1 MHPVRQLY
9 SGSPQKKLL
18 VSRWDAIEAES
29 PGQAQPATGAVREIP
44 HGFTVGKIG
53 NYHSHRCAM
62 GLHVMGGRYCHP
74 FRHVCQCSG
83 IGRTRFPGFP
93 PAGCGGLSA
102 HRSPY
107 QLEVLADFRGNSPG
121 PSRGTGHFPGNP
133 AHEPACQEIVL
144 LLALPLSEVA
154 HKVGRLLFG
163 RNFRVWR
170 WLDIALRSVKYLLLL
185 LFVKLILLD
194 MPVAALGGFLDAP
207 YWAVSDVKML
217 HFFTRMSVTTIVVLA
232 SLTLLSLLYKNVWCR
247 YLCPYGALLGLVS
260 LLSPFKIR
268 RDSKGCTGCQ
278 RCHAACPSGLS
289 VHTGAA
295 VSSPECTGC
304 LTCVA
309 SCPEPNVLAM
319 QPVFWR
325 RPLPAWGFP
334 AVVLFIFMAGVGA
347 GMASGHWQSSLSY
360 ADYQRLIP
368 LVPYLSH

>member
-1 MHPVRQLY
+1 M
-9 SGSPQKKLL
+9 GSLSARSVTTIRIAVQWGFMLWVAGIAIRFGMFVNAVETGATASL
-18 VSRWDAIEAES
+18 VSRPPGVEGFLPIGALTSLKYWLVSGEIHPVHPAALVIFLAILLMS
-29 PGQAQPATGAVREIP
+29 
-44 HGFTVGKIG
+44 
-53 NYHSHRCAM
+53 
-62 GLHVMGGRYCHP
+62 
-74 FRHVCQCSG
+74 
-83 IGRTRFPGFP
+83 
-93 PAGCGGLSA
+93 
-102 HRSPY
+102 
-107 QLEVLADFRGNSPG
+107 
-121 PSRGTGHFPGNP
+121 
-133 AHEPACQEIVL
+133 
-144 LLALPLSEVA
+144 LLAKKSFCSWLCPVGTLSELA

-163 RNFRVWR
+163 RNFRVWS
-170 WLDIALRSVKYLLLL
+170 WLDIAFRSVKYLLLL

-217 HFFTRMSVTTIVVLA
+217 HFFTRMSVTTVVVLA
-232 SLTLLSLLYKNVWCR
+232 ILTILSLLYKNVWCR

-289 VHTGAA
+289 VHTCEA

-309 SCPEPNVLAM
+309 SCPERDVLAM

-334 AVVLFIFMAGVGA
+334 AVVLFIFLAGVGA
-347 GMASGHWQSSLSY
+347 GMATGHWQSSLSY